1 MDILNEKG
9 DKMNRKDLIKQAK
22 KVCKIEKELNELE
35 VKKQQVFADMWLNT
49 NFEEALDKKRAT
61 EEDKKSF
68 IRTNKEYMDV
78 VGKIAQ
84 MKAMKNYE
92 NNILEIF
99 LTVEE

>member
-1 MDILNEKG
+1 
-9 DKMNRKDLIKQAK
+9 MNQQELIKQAK

-35 VKKQQVFADMWLNT
+35 VKKQQVFADMWINT

-68 IRTNKEYMDV
+68 IRTNEEYKSIV
-78 VGKIAQ
+78 IKIAQ
-84 MKAMKNYE
+84 LKAMKNYE

-99 LTVEE
+99 LTAEE

>member
-1 MDILNEKG
+1 
-9 DKMNRKDLIKQAK
+9 MNREDLIKQAK

-35 VKKQQVFADMWLNT
+35 VKKQQIFADMWLNT
-49 NFEEALDKKRAT
+49 NFEEVLGKKKAT
-61 EEDKKSF
+61 EEDKKSL
-68 IRTNKEYMDV
+68 IRTNEKYMNV

-84 MKAMKNYE
+84 KKAIKNYE